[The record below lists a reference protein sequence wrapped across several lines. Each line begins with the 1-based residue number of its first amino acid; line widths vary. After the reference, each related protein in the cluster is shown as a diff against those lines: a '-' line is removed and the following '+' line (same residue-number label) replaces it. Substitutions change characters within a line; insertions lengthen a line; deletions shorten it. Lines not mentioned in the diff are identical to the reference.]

1 MQNSCDDASQ
11 TGVINLFNFFRLVVE
26 RMMGGCLKFIIIS
39 YHNSFLNNPLSFW
52 FLPFQFT

>member
-26 RMMGGCLKFIIIS
+26 RMMDGCLKFIIIS